1 MCGIFAWVGPGFD
14 EKRLTQCTDRL
25 AHRGP
30 DAAGYWN
37 DGLAYLGHRRLKIID
52 LSEAGAQPMFNED
65 GQVVVI
71 FNGEIYNFPELR
83 ADLEAKG
90 HVFRSHSDTE
100 VIVHGYEEY
109 GDECV
114 QKFWGMFALAI
125 WDRRRKRMLVARDRF
140 GKKPVNY
147 LHKGQNLVIASEI
160 PAILES
166 GLSSRTLSLDSL
178 ALFWQLEFIPAPYS
192 AFGDIQKLP
201 AGHAMV
207 FEGSNL
213 KIWQYY
219 PPREVAPFTGSYDQ
233 AKEQL
238 KSLLSDATSRRLVSD
253 VPVGVALSGGIDSA
267 VVVAAARKLTSG
279 RLVTVTVRPHLER
292 SELDEGDFA
301 RATAKALGT
310 EHHEIRPVPDF
321 RQSFETIIRNLAEPF
336 AISSVVPSY
345 YLFSMLRTMATVV
358 VTGDG
363 GDELFAGYDYYR
375 QINLFRKLRR
385 AIPGPLLTG
394 TYSLF
399 NQIYGLG
406 PALRPRLKNL
416 LAGLQV
422 LNRQPPRDAL
432 WEQRR
437 VLRLDVFR
445 KWCDL
450 SRSRELDRQIESY
463 FTETDPMR
471 LTMLCEQFNRM
482 TYHILTKVDISS
494 MAHAV
499 EVRAP
504 LLDHRIAEFARSL
517 PTEFLIGDGRGKRI
531 LRDIASDV
539 LPPEVLSKPKTGFII
554 PIRDLFANELRPYLL
569 ETLTAPD
576 PIYDELVDRSRIPEV
591 IDAHCAGKPYETALL
606 LKLLSLRLW
615 IQFCRPV
622 NAG

>member
-14 EKRLTQCTDRL
+14 EARLARCTDCL
-25 AHRGP
+25 THRGP

-37 DGLAYLGHRRLKIID
+37 DGLAFLGHRRLRIID

-83 ADLEAKG
+83 KDLEAKG
-90 HVFRSHSDTE
+90 HVFRSRSDTE

-114 QKFWGMFALAI
+114 EKFWGMFALAI

-140 GKKPVNY
+140 GKKPINY

-166 GLSSRTLSLDSL
+166 GISERKLDLDSL
-178 ALFWQLEFIPAPYS
+178 ALFWQLEFIPAPFS

-207 FEGSNL
+207 FEGSEL
-213 KIWQYY
+213 KIWRYY
-219 PPREVAPFTGSYDQ
+219 PPREVSPFKGSYDE
-233 AKEQL
+233 AKEEL
-238 KSLLSDATSRRLVSD
+238 KHLLSDATSRRLVSD

-267 VVVAAARKLTSG
+267 VVVASARKLTSG
-279 RLVTVTVRPHLER
+279 RLVTVTVRPHLEGN
-292 SELDEGDFA
+292 EHDEGDFA

-321 RQSFETIIRNLAEPF
+321 RESFETIIRHLAEPF

-345 YLFSMLRTMATVV
+345 YLFSMLRTMAIVV

-375 QINLFRKLRR
+375 QINLFHKLRR
-385 AIPGPLLTG
+385 GVPGPLLG
-394 TYSLF
+394 ASYSFF
-399 NQIYGLG
+399 NQIYSASSL
-406 PALRPRLKNL
+406 LRPKLKMV
-416 LAGLQV
+416 LAGLQM
-422 LNRQPPRDAL
+422 LRGEPTSDAL

-437 VLRLDVFR
+437 VLRPGILE
-445 KWCDL
+445 KWRDL
-450 SRSRELDRQIESY
+450 TRSRELDREIRSY
-463 FTETDPMR
+463 FSETDPMR
-471 LTMLCEQFNRM
+471 LAMLCEQFNRM
-482 TYHILTKVDISS
+482 TYHILTKVDIAS
-494 MAHAV
+494 MSHAI
-499 EVRAP
+499 ETRAP
-504 LLDHRIAEFARSL
+504 LLDHRVAEFARSL
-517 PTEFLIGDGRGKRI
+517 PTDFLISDGRGKRI
-531 LRDIASDV
+531 LRDIAADV
-539 LPPEVLSKPKTGFII
+539 LPAEVLSKPKTGFGI
-554 PIRDLFANELRPYLL
+554 PIRELFAKELRPYLL
-569 ETLTAPD
+569 ETLTASD
-576 PIYDELVDRSRIPEV
+576 PVYDELVDRARIPEI
-591 IDAHCAGKPYETALL
+591 IDAHCAGRPYQTLLL

-615 IQFCRPV
+615 IQFFRPV
-622 NAG
+622 SAG